1 MKSISTVILTIAAFL
16 VNFNISAQD
25 AFLSTKLEKVW
36 TSPDGL
42 NVPESAC
49 YNSTEGIIYV
59 SNIVGMHNIKDGE
72 GFLSKLNGKGEF
84 ITKEWVTGLNA
95 PKGIGCTKNKLFVTD
110 IDQVVEVDLTS
121 GKVTNT
127 YRNSKSKSLNDVT
140 IASDG
145 TVFISDSGGNCIF
158 QIGKDSLEVFLQ
170 SDQLEKMNGIL
181 AEGNLLY
188 MGSKD
193 NFISVDKKS
202 KAIRILVENTG
213 YLDGIVK
220 VGKNKFVTSDF
231 KGKVQ
236 LIEPGKDIEVLMNT
250 TDLKINAADLGYI
263 SSQNLLLVPTFLD
276 NKVVAFKLKL

>member
-1 MKSISTVILTIAAFL
+1 MKSISTVILTIAAL
-16 VNFNISAQD
+16 LTNFDISAQN
-25 AFLSTKLEKVW
+25 AFVSPRLEKVW
-36 TSPDGL
+36 TSPNGL

-49 YNSTEGIIYV
+49 YSSSEGVIYV

-72 GFLSKLNGKGEF
+72 GFLSKLNEKGEF
-84 ITKEWVTGLNA
+84 ITKEWVKGLNA

-110 IDQVVEVDLTS
+110 IDRVVEVDLVS
-121 GKVTNT
+121 GKVTKT
-127 YRNSKSKSLNDVT
+127 YQNSKSKSLNDVT

-181 AEGNLLY
+181 AEGDLLY
-188 MGSKD
+188 LGSKN
-193 NFISVDKKS
+193 NFISVDQKS
-202 KAIRILVENTG
+202 KAIRILAENAG

-250 TDLKINAADLGYI
+250 TDLNVNAADLGYI

>member
-1 MKSISTVILTIAAFL
+1 M
-16 VNFNISAQD
+16 
-25 AFLSTKLEKVW
+25 
-36 TSPDGL
+36 
-42 NVPESAC
+42 
-49 YNSTEGIIYV
+49 
-59 SNIVGMHNIKDGE
+59 
-72 GFLSKLNGKGEF
+72 
-84 ITKEWVTGLNA
+84 
-95 PKGIGCTKNKLFVTD
+95 
-110 IDQVVEVDLTS
+110 
-121 GKVTNT
+121 
-127 YRNSKSKSLNDVT
+127 NDVT

-231 KGKVQ
+231 KGQVQ
-236 LIEPGKDIEVLMNT
+236 LIELGKDIEILMNT
-250 TDLKINAADLGYI
+250 TDLKVNAADLGYI

>member
-1 MKSISTVILTIAAFL
+1 MKSTSTAIIAIATLLIS
-16 VNFNISAQD
+16 FNTSAQE
-25 AFLSTKLEKVW
+25 AFVSHKLEKVW
-36 TSPDGL
+36 TSSTGL

-49 YNSTEGIIYV
+49 YNSAAGIIYV

-72 GFLSKLNGKGEF
+72 GFLSKLSDKGEF
-84 ITKEWVTGLNA
+84 ITKEWVKGLNA
-95 PKGIGCTKNKLFVTD
+95 PKGIGCTKKKLFVTD
-110 IDQVVEVDLTS
+110 IDQVVEVDLAS

-145 TVFISDSGGNCIF
+145 TVFISDSGGDCIF

-181 AEGNLLY
+181 ADGNLLY
-188 MGSKD
+188 MGSKN
-193 NFISVDKKS
+193 NFIFVDQKS
-202 KAIRILVENTG
+202 KAISILAENAG

-236 LIEPGKDIEVLMNT
+236 LIEPGKDIEILMNT
-250 TDLKINAADLGYI
+250 TDLKVNAADIGYI
-263 SSQNLLLVPTFLD
+263 SSQNLLLDPTFLD

>member
-1 MKSISTVILTIAAFL
+1 MKSTSTVILTIAAL
-16 VNFNISAQD
+16 LINFDVFAQD
-25 AFLSTKLEKVW
+25 AFVSPKLEKVW

-42 NVPESAC
+42 NVSESAC
-49 YNSTEGIIYV
+49 YNSSDGVIYV

-158 QIGKDSLEVFLQ
+158 QIDKDSLEVFLQ

-188 MGSKD
+188 LGSKN
-193 NFISVDKKS
+193 NFISVDQKS
-202 KAIRILVENTG
+202 KAIRILAENTG

-250 TDLKINAADLGYI
+250 TDLKVNAADLGYI

-276 NKVVAFKLKL
+276 NKVIAFKLKL

>member
-1 MKSISTVILTIAAFL
+1 MKSSSTVILTIAAL
-16 VNFNISAQD
+16 LINFDVSAQD
-25 AFLSTKLEKVW
+25 AYVSPKLEKVW

-72 GFLSKLNGKGEF
+72 GFLSKLNDKGEF
-84 ITKEWVTGLNA
+84 ITKEWVKGLNA
-95 PKGIGCTKNKLFVTD
+95 PKGIGCTKKKLFVTD
-110 IDQVVEVDLTS
+110 IDRVVEVDLAS

-188 MGSKD
+188 LGSKN
-193 NFISVDKKS
+193 NFISVDQKS
-202 KAIRILVENTG
+202 KAIRILAENAG

-236 LIEPGKDIEVLMNT
+236 LIEPGKAIEILQNT
-250 TDLKINAADLGYI
+250 TEMNVNAADLGYI
-263 SSQNLLLVPTFLD
+263 PSQKLLLVPTFLN

>member
-16 VNFNISAQD
+16 TNYNISAQD
-25 AFLSTKLEKVW
+25 TFLSPKLEKVW

-49 YNSTEGIIYV
+49 YKSAEGIIYV

-72 GFLSKLNGKGEF
+72 GFLSKLNEKGEF
-84 ITKEWVTGLNA
+84 ITKEWVKGLNA

-110 IDQVVEVDLTS
+110 IDQVVEADLVS

-188 MGSKD
+188 LGSKN
-193 NFISVDKKS
+193 NFISVDQKS
-202 KAIRILVENTG
+202 KAIRILAENAG

-236 LIEPGKDIEVLMNT
+236 LIEPGKDIEILMNT
-250 TDLKINAADLGYI
+250 TDLKVNAADLGYI

>member
-1 MKSISTVILTIAAFL
+1 MKSTSTVILFIAAL
-16 VNFNISAQD
+16 LINFDVSAQD
-25 AFLSTKLEKVW
+25 AFVSPKLEKVW
-36 TSPDGL
+36 TSSTGL

-49 YNSTEGIIYV
+49 YNPSEGIIYV

-72 GFLSKLNGKGEF
+72 GFLSKLNDRGEF
-84 ITKEWVTGLNA
+84 ITKEWVKGLNA

-110 IDQVVEVDLTS
+110 IDQVVEVDLVG
-121 GKVTNT
+121 GKVIKT
-127 YRNSKSKSLNDVT
+127 YQNSKSKSLNDVT

-181 AEGNLLY
+181 ADGNLLY
-188 MGSKD
+188 LGSKN

-202 KAIRILVENTG
+202 KAIRILAENAG

-236 LIEPGKDIEVLMNT
+236 LIEPGKAIEVLMNT
-250 TDLKINAADLGYI
+250 SELNINAADLGYI

-276 NKVVAFKLKL
+276 NKVVAFKLKR

>member
-1 MKSISTVILTIAAFL
+1 MKSISTVILTLAPFL
-16 VNFNISAQD
+16 INFNISAQE
-25 AFLSTKLEKVW
+25 AFVSPRLEKIW
-36 TSPDGL
+36 TSPNGL

-49 YNSTEGIIYV
+49 YNSSEGIIYV

-72 GFLSKLNGKGEF
+72 GFLSKLNEKGEF
-84 ITKEWVTGLNA
+84 ITKEWVKGLNA

-110 IDQVVEVDLTS
+110 IDQVVEVDLVS

-188 MGSKD
+188 LGSKN

-202 KAIRILVENTG
+202 EAIRILAENAG

-220 VGKNKFVTSDF
+220 VDKNKFVTSDF

-236 LIEPGKDIEVLMNT
+236 LIEPGKDIEILMNT
-250 TDLKINAADLGYI
+250 TELNVNAADLGYI

-276 NKVVAFKLKL
+276 NKIVAFKLKL

>member
-16 VNFNISAQD
+16 TNFDISAQD
-25 AFLSTKLEKVW
+25 AFVSPKLEKVW
-36 TSPDGL
+36 TSPNGL

-49 YNSTEGIIYV
+49 YNSTEEIIYV

-72 GFLSKLNGKGEF
+72 GFLSKLNWKGEF
-84 ITKEWVTGLNA
+84 ITKEWVKGLNA
-95 PKGIGCTKNKLFVTD
+95 PKGIGCTKKKLFVTD
-110 IDQVVEVDLTS
+110 IDQVVEVDLVS
-121 GKVTNT
+121 GKITNT

-140 IASDG
+140 IASNG
-145 TVFISDSGGNCIF
+145 TVFISDSGGDCIF

-170 SDQLEKMNGIL
+170 GDQLEKMNGIL

-188 MGSKD
+188 LGSKN
-193 NFISVDKKS
+193 NFISVDQKS
-202 KAIRILVENTG
+202 KAIRILAENAG

-236 LIEPGKDIEVLMNT
+236 LIEPGKDIEILMNT
-250 TDLKINAADLGYI
+250 TELKVNAADLGYI

>member
-16 VNFNISAQD
+16 TNFDISAQE
-25 AFLSTKLEKVW
+25 AFVSPKLEKVW

-49 YNSTEGIIYV
+49 YNSSDGIIYV

-72 GFLSKLNGKGEF
+72 GFLSKLNVKGEF
-84 ITKEWVTGLNA
+84 ITKEWVKGLNA

-110 IDQVVEVDLTS
+110 IDQVVEVDLVS
-121 GKVTNT
+121 GKITNT

-181 AEGNLLY
+181 AEGGLLY
-188 MGSKD
+188 LGSKN
-193 NFISVDKKS
+193 NFISVDQQS
-202 KAIRILVENTG
+202 KAIRILAENTG

-236 LIEPGKDIEVLMNT
+236 LIEPGKDIEILMNT
-250 TDLKINAADLGYI
+250 TDLKVNAADLGYI

>member
-1 MKSISTVILTIAAFL
+1 MKSTSTVILTIAAL
-16 VNFNISAQD
+16 LTNFDISAQD
-25 AFLSTKLEKVW
+25 AFVSPKLEKVW
-36 TSPDGL
+36 TSPTGL
-42 NVPESAC
+42 DVPESAC
-49 YNSTEGIIYV
+49 YNSSEGIIYV

-72 GFLSKLNGKGEF
+72 GFLSKLNAKGEY
-84 ITKEWVTGLNA
+84 ITKEWVKGLNA
-95 PKGIGCTKNKLFVTD
+95 PKGIGCTRNKLFVTD
-110 IDQVVEVDLTS
+110 IDQVVEVDLVS

-158 QIGKDSLEVFLQ
+158 QVGKDSLEVFLQ
-170 SDQLEKMNGIL
+170 SDQLDKMNGIL

-188 MGSKD
+188 LGSK
-193 NFISVDKKS
+193 NNLISVDQKS
-202 KAIRILVENTG
+202 KAIRILAENAG

-236 LIEPGKDIEVLMNT
+236 LIELGKDIEILMNT
-250 TDLKINAADLGYI
+250 TGLNVNAADLGYI

-276 NKVVAFKLKL
+276 NKVIAFKLKL

>member
-1 MKSISTVILTIAAFL
+1 MKSSSTVILTIAAL
-16 VNFNISAQD
+16 LINFDVSAQD
-25 AFLSTKLEKVW
+25 AFVSPKLEKVW

-49 YNSTEGIIYV
+49 CNSTEGIIYV

-72 GFLSKLNGKGEF
+72 GFLSKLNGQGEF
-84 ITKEWVTGLNA
+84 ITKEWVKGLNA
-95 PKGIGCTKNKLFVTD
+95 PKGIGCTKKKLFVTD
-110 IDQVVEVDLTS
+110 IDQVVEVDLAS

-158 QIGKDSLEVFLQ
+158 KIGKDSLEVFLQ

-181 AEGNLLY
+181 AEGKLLY
-188 MGSKD
+188 LGSKN
-193 NFISVDKKS
+193 NFISVDQKS
-202 KAIRILVENTG
+202 KAIRILAENAG

-220 VGKNKFVTSDF
+220 VGKNQFVTSDF

-250 TDLKINAADLGYI
+250 TDLKVNAADLGYI
-263 SSQNLLLVPTFLD
+263 PSQNLLLVPTFLD
-276 NKVVAFKLKL
+276 NKVIAFKLKL

>member
-1 MKSISTVILTIAAFL
+1 MKSSSTVILTIAAL
-16 VNFNISAQD
+16 LINFDVSAQD
-25 AFLSTKLEKVW
+25 AFVSPKLEKVW

-72 GFLSKLNGKGEF
+72 GFLSKLNGQGEF
-84 ITKEWVTGLNA
+84 ITKEWVKGLNA
-95 PKGIGCTKNKLFVTD
+95 PKGIGCTKKKLFVTD
-110 IDQVVEVDLTS
+110 IDQVVEVDLAS

-158 QIGKDSLEVFLQ
+158 KIGKESLEVFLQ

-188 MGSKD
+188 LGSKN
-193 NFISVDKKS
+193 NFISVDQKS
-202 KAIRILVENTG
+202 KAIRILAENAG

-220 VGKNKFVTSDF
+220 VGKNQFVTSDF

-250 TDLKINAADLGYI
+250 TDLKVNAADLGYI
-263 SSQNLLLVPTFLD
+263 PSQNLLLVPTFLD
-276 NKVVAFKLKL
+276 NKVIAFKLKL